1 MTILN
6 EESRNNL
13 IAKSKNSV
21 KGLERYKKRVKSRVA
36 SSTQEFNQIDM
47 NKLFKDNILEVSIK
61 VNGETDNYLV
71 KISFGGILDSIN
83 KEINRTGELDLR
95 SIIRGI
101 INTFNSS
108 DVYISCTCPDFYY
121 RFGYYATVNKYN
133 SGTPQLI
140 PSKETNPND
149 KLGSACKHS
158 LLVLGNTSWIIKVA
172 SVINNYVE
180 YMQKHNERLYQQ
192 IIYPAI
198 YNKKYE
204 EPIQLDVFDDTLAS
218 DEETITKSNI
228 EARRKGQFKPGNPYR
243 FTKNIDNQGQLT
255 IDEVENIE
263 SEEDNE

>member
-83 KEINRTGELDLR
+83 KELNRTGELDLR

-101 INTFNSS
+101 INTFNSLRKCCLKPS
-108 DVYISCTCPDFYY
+108 VRVPLFLRLNNRICRFRLTHRTLVSALSIYCRSLPRIPPRLPLFLTAPRHNRLAVRTDNSFCRPLLARACRSVCTY
-121 RFGYYATVNKYN
+121 
-133 SGTPQLI
+133 
-140 PSKETNPND
+140 
-149 KLGSACKHS
+149 
-158 LLVLGNTSWIIKVA
+158 
-172 SVINNYVE
+172 
-180 YMQKHNERLYQQ
+180 
-192 IIYPAI
+192 
-198 YNKKYE
+198 
-204 EPIQLDVFDDTLAS
+204 
-218 DEETITKSNI
+218 
-228 EARRKGQFKPGNPYR
+228 
-243 FTKNIDNQGQLT
+243 
-255 IDEVENIE
+255 
-263 SEEDNE
+263 